1 MASDAAGRRGVF
13 LFAPNVATLLDKYA
27 AIGVAEVMNFP
38 GVIAGDP
45 RESLRAHRHRGA
57 APGRR
62 SRPGTAEG
70 RCAGRLY
77 LAAGVESD
85 HECTEL
91 GEAEEKQRK
100 GMWVFIRQ
108 GSASQNLRD
117 LIPMVLAHGTD
128 HVALCSDDRE
138 PDTLLEIGHLDD
150 CLRLAGLAAGVS
162 EIDALVM
169 ATLNPAE
176 YHGFTELGSTR
187 PGYQAD
193 ILCFD
198 TLSGFHPSRVFP
210 NGELVALDGAIVP
223 GAVAS
228 HPAPGFMRRSVHT
241 LERYPP
247 PRRSMTGCGA
257 EDTCARSASTTA
269 RSPPRL
275 WSPTLPTPT
284 RR

>member
-1 MASDAAGRRGVF
+1 M
-13 LFAPNVATLLDKYA
+13 
-27 AIGVAEVMNFP
+27 
-38 GVIAGDP
+38 
-45 RESLRAHRHRGA
+45 
-57 APGRR
+57 
-62 SRPGTAEG
+62 
-70 RCAGRLY
+70 
-77 LAAGVESD
+77 ESD

-91 GEAEEKQRK
+91 EEAEEKRRK

-138 PDTLLEIGHLDD
+138 PDTLLEAGHLDD
-150 CLRLAGLAAGVS
+150 CLRLAVEAGVS

-176 YHGFTELGSTR
+176 YHGFTELGALG

-198 TLSGFHPSRVFP
+198 TLSGFHPSRVFQR
-210 NGELVALDGAIVP
+210 GRLVARDGAVVP

-228 HPAPGFMRRSVHT
+228 HPAPAFMRRSVHLST
-241 LERYPP
+241 PP
-247 PRRSMTGCGA
+247 PRSGVRRRGAAGGPGAHHRHPRRIPHHGLPRHRPFRPRRRRWPVWPWSSDTAGPAGSDSDGCR
-257 EDTCARSASTTA
+257 DSA
-269 RSPPRL
+269 
-275 WSPTLPTPT
+275 
-284 RR
+284 